1 MKLNIAVLPGDGIGP
16 EVIEQSVR
24 VCDAVAKIFN
34 HTIKWNYGLVGA
46 SAIEKSTIDINKKFE
61 DAGVLPVIESS
72 MREISLDVCN
82 LDDEE
87 CEACQ

>member
-1 MKLNIAVLPGDGIGP
+1 MCIRDSSTSGKQISDIYFDAWRHGIKTTYYL
-16 EVIEQSVR
+16 R
-24 VCDAVAKIFN
+24 
-34 HTIKWNYGLVGA
+34 TLGA